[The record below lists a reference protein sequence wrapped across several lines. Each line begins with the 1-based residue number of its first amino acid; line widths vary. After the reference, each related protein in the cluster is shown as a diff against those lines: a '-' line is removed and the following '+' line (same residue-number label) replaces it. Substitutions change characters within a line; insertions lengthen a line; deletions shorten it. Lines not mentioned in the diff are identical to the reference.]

1 MLRAPVLVRPRLAS
15 RLGLLAQAACWAMA
29 LALLAAGTA
38 RAQGSLLR
46 FDGWPTQQTLQRWD
60 KRSGLPQNGVQALAR
75 TPDGYVWI
83 GLLEGL
89 VRFDG
94 KNFTPF
100 TPTNSS
106 DLSDVEVN
114 ALLAARDGR
123 LWVGTPNGVVSV
135 AGNVVS
141 PPLAMPPFV
150 EKQVYD
156 LAEDRTGMLYVA
168 TLSGVLRYDKSMPT
182 VIDGRAGLEDA
193 RALAMAF
200 DTSNRLW
207 VGTPTGVFR
216 QDGHRFVR
224 AADAEATGLV
234 RVLHTAPDGTLY
246 VGAETGLMQVSGRS
260 VVPVPWAGREACA
273 PVRAIASDP
282 QGMLWIG
289 TRSRGACALKDGR
302 LVPVTPD
309 QGVPAGDLRALL
321 SDREGGFWLGSEGGL
336 ARLRRGRFATF
347 GTLEGLSGH
356 GASVVYQ
363 DARGAVW
370 VGTVDGGL
378 VRFADGGMQTFGRAQ
393 GLAGLTVTALA
404 EYDGTLWASANDEQ
418 GGGLCHLD
426 ASGRRFSCTHHPGQ
440 PDRDVVFALNAF
452 RGTLWAG
459 TREGVARWNGR
470 SLDLL
475 PDSLTGLHGKMVNAL
490 VDTPDGSLWA
500 GAIQGGLVRYPGG
513 DALRA
518 RVYTSADGLAS
529 TDVVVLHV
537 DERGTLW
544 VGLKSSELCRLPSGQ
559 TRFRCY
565 GVADGLSGS
574 QIMQVLSDRRGN
586 LWVGSNM
593 GYERIPMAAFDRP
606 AGPLPVERV
615 AVGEDSGLRDP
626 EAYGAVQPSAFRL
639 RDGRLIFATVGGL
652 GLFDPATEA
661 RYANRIPPPVYI
673 EQVRTNR
680 STLVPGSGVLVLPT
694 GERNLHVVLAVVA
707 FSSPEKVAV
716 RYRLEGSSDEWQMLE
731 AGSRTISLSTLAP
744 GTYRLH
750 VQAANA
756 EGVWNTE
763 GAMLTFRVPPRFYE
777 TGWFYA
783 LLALLGLGLIVQAVR
798 WRMQSLV
805 ARQQELEHVVNERTA
820 ELQTS
825 QTELLARERELETV
839 NEGLEAEVRRQVE
852 NRLEERQHYEQELIV
867 ARDEAVASAR
877 LKETILNN
885 MSHEIRTPITAI
897 LGFAEV
903 LTFEVEGEAAEFV
916 RYIDENGKRL
926 LTTLNTVLDFSHL
939 EGAGVQLQPTP
950 FDLVPVADRV
960 LRLFDIVVERK
971 GVTLARAL
979 PSALPATSDHFGIE
993 RIFTHLLANAVKFT
1007 DEGEVR
1013 FALSATDDTLT
1024 VVVADTGVGIAEDFL
1039 PDLYVPFKQESGG
1052 LARQHE
1058 GTGLGLSIVRQYV
1071 DAMGGTIAVETTK
1084 GMGTTF
1090 TVVLPRHLTP
1100 RPAAVKRSPMV
1111 VA

>member
-1 MLRAPVLVRPRLAS
+1 MALL
-15 RLGLLAQAACWAMA
+15 LGLLAVEAAPAQPSA
-29 LALLAAGTA
+29 LRL
-38 RAQGSLLR
+38 
-46 FDGWPTQQTLQRWD
+46 DGWPTQQTLQRWD

-75 TPDGYVWI
+75 TADGYVWI

-100 TPTNSS
+100 ASESGP
-106 DLSDVEVN
+106 DLGSVQIN
-114 ALLAARDGR
+114 ALFAAHDGR
-123 LWVGTPNGVVSV
+123 LWVGTPQGAMAVTGT
-135 AGNVVS
+135 AVS
-141 PPLAMPPFV
+141 PPLAMPSLD
-150 EKQVYD
+150 EKEVYD
-156 LAEDRTGMLYVA
+156 LAEDRVGTLYVA
-168 TLSGVLRYDKSMPT
+168 TLSGVLRYGERTPT
-182 VIDGRAGLEDA
+182 VLDARAGLEDA
-193 RALAMAF
+193 RALAIAF

-216 QDGHRFVR
+216 QDGRRFVR
-224 AADAEATGLV
+224 AAPAEATGLV
-234 RVLHTAPDGTLY
+234 RVLFDAPDGTLY
-246 VGAETGLMQVSGRS
+246 VGAETGLMRVAGGS
-260 VVPVPWAGREACA
+260 VVPVPWSGREACA
-273 PVRAIASDP
+273 PVRSIASDP

-289 TRSRGACALKDGR
+289 MRNRGACALKDGH
-302 LVPVTPD
+302 LVPVTPE

-336 ARLRRGRFATF
+336 ARLRRGRFSTF
-347 GTLEGLSGH
+347 GTLEGLPGH

-378 VRFADGGMQTFGRAQ
+378 VRFVNGEMQTFGRAQ

-418 GGGLCHLD
+418 GGGLCRFD
-426 ASGRRFSCTHHPGQ
+426 ASGQRFRCTHHPGQ

-470 SLDLL
+470 TLDLL
-475 PDSLTGLHGKMVNAL
+475 PDSLAGLHGKMVNAL

-500 GAIQGGLVRYPGG
+500 GTIQGGLVRYLGG
-513 DALRA
+513 EATRA
-518 RVYTSADGLAS
+518 RAYTQADGLAS

-544 VGLKSSELCRLPSGQ
+544 VGLKSSELCRLPVGQ
-559 TRFRCY
+559 ARFRCY
-565 GVADGLSGS
+565 GAAQGLSGS

-586 LWVGSNM
+586 LWIGSNS
-593 GYERIPMAAFDRP
+593 GYERIPLAAFDRP
-606 AGPLPVERV
+606 DGGLPVERV
-615 AVGEDSGLRDP
+615 AAGEDSGLRDP

-639 RDGRLIFATVGGL
+639 RDGRLAFATVGGL
-652 GLFDPATEA
+652 GLFDPAMEA
-661 RYANRIPPPVYI
+661 RYANLVPPPVYV

-680 STLVPGSGVLVLPT
+680 STLVPGPGVLVLPT

-716 RYRLEGSSDEWQMLE
+716 RYRLSGSSDEWQTLE

-763 GAMLTFRVPPRFYE
+763 GTTLAFRVPPRFYE
-777 TGWFYA
+777 TNWFYA
-783 LLALLGLGLIVQAVR
+783 LLPLVGLALIVQAVR

-820 ELQTS
+820 ELQAS

-939 EGAGVQLQPTP
+939 EGTGVQLKPTD
-950 FDLVPVADRV
+950 FDVVPLAERV
-960 LRLFDIVVERK
+960 LRLFDVAAERK
-971 GVTLARAL
+971 GIALARTLPDAL
-979 PSALPATSDHFGIE
+979 VATSDHFGIE
-993 RIFTHLLANAVKFT
+993 RIVTHLVANAVKFT
-1007 DEGEVR
+1007 DKGEVR
-1013 FALSATDDTLT
+1013 FDLSATDEALTL
-1024 VVVADTGVGIAEDFL
+1024 VVSDTGCGIGEAFL
-1039 PDLYVPFKQESGG
+1039 PDLYVPFQQESGG

-1071 DAMGGTIAVETTK
+1071 DAMGGTIAVETAK
-1084 GMGTTF
+1084 DAGTTF
-1090 TVVLPRHLTP
+1090 TVVLPRRLTA
-1100 RPAAVKRSPMV
+1100 RPAAKRVP
-1111 VA
+1111 ALA